1 MFMRQPLLLLF
12 GNQPNSF
19 QPVKDHL
26 GSHLDHFLQRDLLAF
41 RLPLAENNAQA
52 DGKVSDD
59 KATFKRPVF
68 WNMIILFKQLIPD
81 QIRRTFLLRKITFTG
96 KDKLVCGIQSGHDLK
111 LFRIMSS
118 ASSGKLVSSIIL
130 KVGSMI
136 SS

>member
-1 MFMRQPLLLLF
+1 MRQPLLLLF

-59 KATFKRPVF
+59 KAAFKRPVF
-68 WNMIILFKQLIPD
+68 GKMIILFKQLIPD

-111 LFRIMSS
+111 TFPDNELS